1 VVELGAVPVRKQR
14 GDHSC
19 LASQGGYLVSMRNPL
34 QALRR
39 LKQEEP
45 SRGGRTQRRPRRRD
59 PDFVGRSKRKDIEQA
74 PPGRA
79 QELAGH
85 AVERVDT

>member
-1 VVELGAVPVRKQR
+1 MSMKLFDVVKNLANGR
-14 GDHSC
+14 GSPDR
-19 LASQGGYLVSMRNPL
+19 AR
-34 QALRR
+34 
-39 LKQEEP
+39 
-45 SRGGRTQRRPRRRD
+45 RRPRRRD
-59 PDFVGRSKRKDIEQA
+59 PDFVGGSNVKDIEQA

>member
-1 VVELGAVPVRKQR
+1 
-14 GDHSC
+14 
-19 LASQGGYLVSMRNPL
+19 MRNPVH
-34 QALRR
+34 ALRR
-39 LKQEEP
+39 LRQKEP
-45 SRGGRTQRRPRRRD
+45 SSGDRTQRRTRRRD

-74 PPGRA
+74 APGRA